1 MVSTKTYSKLCVY
14 NFSTTNA
21 PYTPTVYKT
30 VCRQHRGSGDSS
42 ELAEKEAQLWMSS
55 LMLSVSE
62 ASTLRICKRPFFS
75 STVDLK
81 VRWPGRKSSAC
92 T

>member
-1 MVSTKTYSKLCVY
+1 MCVY

-42 ELAEKEAQLWMSS
+42 ELAEKAAQLWMSS
-55 LMLSVSE
+55 LVLSVSE
-62 ASTLRICKRPFFS
+62 ASALSVCKRPFFS

-81 VRWPGRKSSAC
+81 LRWPGCKSSAH

>member
-1 MVSTKTYSKLCVY
+1 MCVY

-62 ASTLRICKRPFFS
+62 ASALRICKRPFFS
-75 STVDLK
+75 STVNLK
-81 VRWPGRKSSAC
+81 VRWPGRKSSAR

>member
-1 MVSTKTYSKLCVY
+1 MCVY

-30 VCRQHRGSGDSS
+30 VCRQHRGSSNSS
-42 ELAEKEAQLWMSS
+42 ELAEKEAQLWMSP
-55 LMLSVSE
+55 LMLPVFE
-62 ASTLRICKRPFFS
+62 ASALSICKRPFFS

-81 VRWPGRKSSAC
+81 VR
-92 T
+92 